1 MRAASR
7 VDEAHSVTGMKRG
20 SRCTTGRLDLDIY
33 HYTVACYYE
42 RIYIQGGNLLDEA
55 RRRMGST
62 PFWAALRGYITSHR
76 DALAP
81 TSSLLYAL
89 DAATPLDLAHTLF
102 EPRFPRLY

>member
-1 MRAASR
+1 
-7 VDEAHSVTGMKRG
+7 
-20 SRCTTGRLDLDIY
+20 
-33 HYTVACYYE
+33 
-42 RIYIQGGNLLDEA
+42 
-55 RRRMGST
+55 MGST
-62 PFWAALRGYITSHR
+62 AFWAALRGYIASHR